1 MADRTPKE
9 VIDLCKTNGIRIVD
23 IKFTDLL
30 GAMQHFSVTIDE
42 FDEKVFEKGLGFD
55 GSSIRGFQPIHES
68 DMLLFPDPN
77 TAFID
82 PIYEIPTLSI
92 LNDVRDP
99 TTGDRYSRDPRYIAT
114 KAEEYLK
121 GSGLA
126 DVSFW
131 GPELEFF
138 IFDSMRFDQTANS
151 GYYYIE
157 SKEGAWGSGAD
168 EEGGNL
174 AYKPRHKQGYFPVP
188 PTDTQQDIR
197 SEWILK
203 LMDLGIHMEVHH
215 HEVSTG
221 GQGEMDLRYTTMRQQ
236 ADNVML
242 LKYVGRNVARAH
254 NKVLTFMP
262 KPLFGDNGTGMHTH
276 QSLWKDGKNLF
287 YDPNGYGLVSQTCLH
302 YIGGLLKHA
311 ASILAFAAPTTN
323 SYKRLV
329 PGFEAPVNLAY
340 SARNRSA
347 CIRIPTYST
356 EEPTKRIEFRPPDAI
371 ANPYLAFPAMLM
383 AGIDG
388 IINKIDPGDPLE
400 ADIYEMSREE
410 LAKVATVPGSLEE
423 AINALEDDH
432 EFMLRGDV
440 FTKDLIE
447 TWISYKR
454 ENEIDPMRLRPHPY
468 EFSLYHDA

>member
-1 MADRTPKE
+1 
-9 VIDLCKTNGIRIVD
+9 
-23 IKFTDLL
+23 
-30 GAMQHFSVTIDE
+30 
-42 FDEKVFEKGLGFD
+42 
-55 GSSIRGFQPIHES
+55 
-68 DMLLFPDPN
+68 
-77 TAFID
+77 
-82 PIYEIPTLSI
+82 
-92 LNDVRDP
+92 
-99 TTGDRYSRDPRYIAT
+99 
-114 KAEEYLK
+114 
-121 GSGLA
+121 
-126 DVSFW
+126 
-131 GPELEFF
+131 
-138 IFDSMRFDQTANS
+138 MRFDQTANS

>member
-1 MADRTPKE
+1 
-9 VIDLCKTNGIRIVD
+9 
-23 IKFTDLL
+23 
-30 GAMQHFSVTIDE
+30 
-42 FDEKVFEKGLGFD
+42 
-55 GSSIRGFQPIHES
+55 
-68 DMLLFPDPN
+68 
-77 TAFID
+77 
-82 PIYEIPTLSI
+82 
-92 LNDVRDP
+92 
-99 TTGDRYSRDPRYIAT
+99 
-114 KAEEYLK
+114 
-121 GSGLA
+121 
-126 DVSFW
+126 
-131 GPELEFF
+131 
-138 IFDSMRFDQTANS
+138 
-151 GYYYIE
+151 
-157 SKEGAWGSGAD
+157 
-168 EEGGNL
+168 
-174 AYKPRHKQGYFPVP
+174 
-188 PTDTQQDIR
+188 
-197 SEWILK
+197 
-203 LMDLGIHMEVHH
+203 
-215 HEVSTG
+215 
-221 GQGEMDLRYTTMRQQ
+221 
-236 ADNVML
+236 
-242 LKYVGRNVARAH
+242 VGRNVARAH